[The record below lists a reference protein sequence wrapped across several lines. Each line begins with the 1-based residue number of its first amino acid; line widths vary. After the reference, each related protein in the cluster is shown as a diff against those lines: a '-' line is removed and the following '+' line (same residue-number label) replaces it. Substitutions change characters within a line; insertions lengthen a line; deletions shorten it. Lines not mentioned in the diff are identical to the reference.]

1 MVEITGTVSEAS
13 GIKRVNIKNSR
24 AVDILATG
32 KSPESVVLDLD
43 NIEETMAGSLVEVS
57 GEITEMKSAFMYVD
71 NGTDEI
77 KVYFKKNTKID
88 KQKYKE
94 GENVRVVGILEKTK
108 NYWQLWPRSNSDVES
123 LGMAENSAL
132 QPQAIGQKDDMTEK
146 YLTATAGGVTTLIL
160 GFLARARGSVCFWW
174 GKKSSKH
181 AG

>member
-1 MVEITGTVSEAS
+1 M
-13 GIKRVNIKNSR
+13 
-24 AVDILATG
+24 
-32 KSPESVVLDLD
+32 
-43 NIEETMAGSLVEVS
+43 EVS

-108 NYWQLWPRSNSDVES
+108 NDWQLWPRSNSDVES

-132 QPQAIGQKDDMTEK
+132 QPQAIDKKDDMTEK

-160 GFLARARGSVCFWW
+160 GFLARARGAFVFGGVKVISFDF
-174 GKKSSKH
+174 
-181 AG
+181 